1 MRRTI
6 ALLTAVG
13 LMAPLAAHALNERVW
28 MMANGVGSTYNMSTL
43 NAELDAT
50 NAGYGTSFRHV
61 TKGKSFGGAVGLE
74 TADRWNYGLGYDRLA
89 ATTQSSDSTG
99 TAEYRFGANAWRAFA
114 EYALRPIGR
123 STLFVGGA
131 LGMVMERGKMRF
143 ASPGTVPQEFK
154 TIGTGPLIEAYVG
167 GNLWA
172 SSSFGLTATV
182 GYRFA
187 KVKEAKLEGGYPLTT
202 TNGGP
207 LDLDFTGPTA
217 RIGIKLAAKNL
228 SEL

>member
-13 LMAPLAAHALNERVW
+13 LMLPLAAHALNERVW
-28 MMANGVGSTYNMSTL
+28 MMANGIGSTYDMSTL
-43 NAELDAT
+43 NTELDAT
-50 NAGYGTSFRHV
+50 NAAYGTTFPHV
-61 TKGKSFGGAVGLE
+61 TRGGSFGGAVGLE

-99 TAEYRFGANAWRAFA
+99 TSEYRFGANAWRVFA

-131 LGMVMERGKMRF
+131 FGMVQERGKMRF
-143 ASPGTVPQEFK
+143 TSPGFVPQEFK
-154 TIGTGPLIEAYVG
+154 TIGTNPLIEGYLG

-172 SSSFGLTATV
+172 TSTFGLTATV

-187 KVKEAKLEGGYPLTT
+187 KVKETKLEGGYPLTT
-202 TNGGP
+202 TNGQP
-207 LDLDFTGPTA
+207 LDLNFSGPTV
-217 RIGIKLAAKNL
+217 RIGFKLAAK
-228 SEL
+228 SFGEL